1 MGVSNL
7 SFLEGILEV
16 PGKSQSERNI
26 CGQNRSLI
34 NMSYNILIQL
44 EILGIN
50 VV

>member
-26 CGQNRSLI
+26 CGHNRCLI
-34 NMSYNILIQL
+34 NKYIYIYNTTYSSS
-44 EILGIN
+44 
-50 VV
+50 